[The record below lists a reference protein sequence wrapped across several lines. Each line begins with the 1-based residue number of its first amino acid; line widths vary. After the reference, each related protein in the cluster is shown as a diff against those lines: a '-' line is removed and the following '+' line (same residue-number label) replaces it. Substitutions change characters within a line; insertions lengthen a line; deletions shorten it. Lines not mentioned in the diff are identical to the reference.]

1 MSTYILI
8 FTEEAKLIDKKI
20 LWMVVVLSLLMV
32 ACSPSEEEAYS
43 DAKSQVKEAVLAD
56 QVKEPNKELENF
68 SLYVPEALNI
78 IEQGP
83 TNVIFQED
91 DQPYVLFIN
100 EFEEPNSQYLYNQL
114 PEEDEVYISTIETAD
129 AFSYILIQKREENE
143 YELSVGIGGIKMTT
157 MTELDHL
164 SGESERMIEI
174 IRSIEEKQ

>member
-1 MSTYILI
+1 M
-8 FTEEAKLIDKKI
+8 IDKKL

-32 ACSPSEEEAYS
+32 AACSPSEEEAYS
-43 DAKSQVKEAVLAD
+43 DAKSKVKEAVLAD

-68 SLYVPEALNI
+68 SLYKPEDMSI

-100 EFEEPNSQYLYNQL
+100 EFEEPNSKYLYNQL
-114 PEEDEVYISTIETAD
+114 PEEDEVYLSTIESTD

-157 MTELDHL
+157 MTDLDHL
-164 SGESERMIEI
+164 SNESKRMIEI
-174 IRSIEEKQ
+174 IRSIEEK